1 MNANELLKESQ
12 KFHNQF
18 LKDNKN
24 KITELQK
31 DAQEI
36 LEKSKDKRDKLLK
49 EVSIRQKE
57 I

>member
-12 KFHNQF
+12 KFRNQF